1 MLVVWCGCTSSWCGV
16 WCGVGAQAGRLTRG
30 RTRFDTFA
38 KHITTNTTISTATN
52 TIISTF
58 ANSGLSV
65 QVLGLARIFQQMTF
79 DSCNMMTL
87 VAKDKKLTRVN
98 TARARFSLSLFLLT
112 SNYLCLGHE
121 TVHPHCITRLHV
133 SSSGEP
139 EAALVDQAAAFFAPP
154 LLTLGDSGL
163 ERVVEGAWQTGLWKW
178 AGKTETGG
186 CVVAPPLLP
195 MLRLFGGRCHQHR
208 PTGEVV
214 ST

>member
-1 MLVVWCGCTSSWCGV
+1 MQHDDIGGKRQETYKSQHCQSPI
-16 WCGVGAQAGRLTRG
+16 QP
-30 RTRFDTFA
+30 
-38 KHITTNTTISTATN
+38 
-52 TIISTF
+52 
-58 ANSGLSV
+58 
-65 QVLGLARIFQQMTF
+65 
-79 DSCNMMTL
+79 
-87 VAKDKKLTRVN
+87 
-98 TARARFSLSLFLLT
+98 LSLFLLT

-121 TVHPHCITRLHV
+121 TIHPHCITRLHV

-139 EAALVDQAAAFFAPP
+139 EAALVDQAAAFSTPP

-214 ST
+214 STWRRPSTTSGLESTRHHQHP

>member
-1 MLVVWCGCTSSWCGV
+1 MMLVVWCGCTSSWCGV

-38 KHITTNTTISTATN
+38 KRITTNTIISTATN

-98 TARARFSLSLFLLT
+98 TARARFSLSL
-112 SNYLCLGHE
+112 
-121 TVHPHCITRLHV
+121 
-133 SSSGEP
+133 SS
-139 EAALVDQAAAFFAPP
+139 
-154 LLTLGDSGL
+154 
-163 ERVVEGAWQTGLWKW
+163 
-178 AGKTETGG
+178 
-186 CVVAPPLLP
+186 C
-195 MLRLFGGRCHQHR
+195 
-208 PTGEVV
+208 
-214 ST
+214 

>member
-1 MLVVWCGCTSSWCGV
+1 M
-16 WCGVGAQAGRLTRG
+16 TRG

-38 KHITTNTTISTATN
+38 KHIATN
-52 TIISTF
+52 TIISTATATISSTTNIF
-58 ANSGLSV
+58 ASYGLSV

-139 EAALVDQAAAFFAPP
+139 EAGLVDQAAVFSAPP

-214 ST
+214 STWRRPSTTSGLESTRHHQHP